1 MRKFFLY
8 LSITGIVSVVF
19 ESCSKESPSAAVSP
33 LHTNVINVTV
43 APNATYLLQIDKT
56 GSISK
61 QASHFKVSQTEIDD
75 KTNAVVYKY
84 MPREGFSGNDEVI
97 LSTVK
102 TYTIATSGCS
112 SSRIN
117 TNDNTSYNVTFT
129 TIKFNV
135 TN

>member
-8 LSITGIVSVVF
+8 LSVAAIATASF
-19 ESCSKESPSAAVSP
+19 ESCSKESPAAAISP

-43 APNATYLLQIDKT
+43 AANATYLLQIDNT

-61 QASHFKVSQTEIDD
+61 QASHFKVSQTEVDD

-84 MPREGFSGNDEVI
+84 IPREGFTGGDEVI

-102 TYTIATSGCS
+102 AYTIATRGCS
-112 SSRIN
+112 SNHVN